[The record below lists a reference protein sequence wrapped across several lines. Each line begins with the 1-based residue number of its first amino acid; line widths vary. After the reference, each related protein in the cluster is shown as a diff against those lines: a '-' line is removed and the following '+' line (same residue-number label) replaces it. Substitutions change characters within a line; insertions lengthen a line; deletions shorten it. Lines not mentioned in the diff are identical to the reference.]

1 MLMKENQFVNQF
13 PNEQVLTFKHL
24 LPLTVANAIGLVNW
38 LPVTYNMETQLAEFI
53 GIFTIYGPFV
63 DLTR

>member
-24 LPLTVANAIGLVNW
+24 LPITVANSLGLVNW

-53 GIFTIYGPFV
+53 GKKTIYIY
-63 DLTR
+63 LCLLC